1 MISLTYAII
10 KRELSFVT
18 EWYSLD
24 SVKTNN
30 LWKDI
35 CIIKIAYAIY
45 LQRNCDFIHALVK
58 AYSIFL
64 RGTFGSHSMSIV
76 PRSFT
81 KDYNMDG
88 ILLLRNQYDF
98 LLKRMNE
105 APSQKRFERFQK
117 DIWKEM
123 DREEELIEYYCTSDK
138 VPDDNSCVAVMFRE
152 EEYIRRYFLSQR
164 ISIGRL
170 S

>member
-10 KRELSFVT
+10 KRELPFVT

-45 LQRNCDFIHALVK
+45 LSRNCDIIHALSK

-64 RGTFGSHSMSIV
+64 RGNSGTHRMSII
-76 PRSFT
+76 PRSF
-81 KDYNMDG
+81 KEEYGDG
-88 ILLLRNQYDF
+88 ILLFQKQYNF

-105 APSQKRFERFQK
+105 APSQKRFENFQK

-123 DREEELIEYYCTSDK
+123 DREDELIEYYRNNGRT
-138 VPDDNSCVAVMFRE
+138 PNDDSCVAVMFRG
-152 EEYIRRYFLSQR
+152 EEYIRRYFLGKR
-164 ISIGRL
+164 ISIGCL
-170 S
+170 K

>member
-10 KRELSFVT
+10 KRELPFVT

-45 LQRNCDFIHALVK
+45 LSRNCDIIHALSK

-64 RGTFGSHSMSIV
+64 RGNSGTHRMSII
-76 PRSFT
+76 PRSFEEG
-81 KDYNMDG
+81 YGDG
-88 ILLLRNQYDF
+88 ILLFQKQYNF
-98 LLKRMNE
+98 LLKRINE
-105 APSQKRFERFQK
+105 APSQKRFENFQK
-117 DIWKEM
+117 DIWKELN
-123 DREEELIEYYCTSDK
+123 REDELIEYYCSKGRT
-138 VPDDNSCVAVMFRE
+138 PDNNSCVAVMFRDE
-152 EEYIRRYFLSQR
+152 KYICRYFLGKR
-164 ISIGRL
+164 ISIGHL
-170 S
+170 K

>member
-10 KRELSFVT
+10 KRELLFVT

-45 LQRNCDFIHALVK
+45 LSRNCDIIHALSK

-64 RGTFGSHSMSIV
+64 RGNSGTHRMSII
-76 PRSFT
+76 PRSFEEG
-81 KDYNMDG
+81 YGDG
-88 ILLLRNQYDF
+88 IFLLQKQYNF
-98 LLKRMNE
+98 LLKRINE
-105 APSQKRFERFQK
+105 APSQKRFENFQK
-117 DIWKEM
+117 DIWEELN
-123 DREEELIEYYCTSDK
+123 REDELIEYYRSKGRT
-138 VPDDNSCVAVMFRE
+138 PNDDSCVAVMFRG
-152 EEYIRRYFLSQR
+152 EEYIRRYFLGKR
-164 ISIGRL
+164 ISICRL
-170 S
+170 R

>member
-10 KRELSFVT
+10 KRELPFVT

-30 LWKDI
+30 LWKDV
-35 CIIKIAYAIY
+35 CIIRIAYAIY
-45 LQRNCDFIHALVK
+45 LSRNCDITHALSK

-64 RGTFGSHSMSIV
+64 RGNSGTQRMSII

-81 KDYNMDG
+81 KEYNIDG
-88 ILLLRNQYDF
+88 ILLLRSQYDF
-98 LLKRMNE
+98 LLKRINE
-105 APSQKRFERFQK
+105 TPSKKRFKRFQK
-117 DIWKEM
+117 DVWKEM
-123 DREEELIEYYCTSDK
+123 DREDELIEYYHSKCRT
-138 VPDDNSCVAVMFRE
+138 PNDDSCVAVMFRG
-152 EEYIRRYFLSQR
+152 EEYIRRYFLGKR
-164 ISIGRL
+164 ISICRL

>member
-10 KRELSFVT
+10 KRELPFVT

-35 CIIKIAYAIY
+35 CIIRIAYAIY
-45 LQRNCDFIHALVK
+45 LSRNCDIIHALSK

-64 RGTFGSHSMSIV
+64 RGNSGTHRMSII
-76 PRSFT
+76 PRSFE
-81 KDYNMDG
+81 KGYGDG
-88 ILLLRNQYDF
+88 ILLLQKQYNF

-105 APSQKRFERFQK
+105 ALSQKRFENFQEG
-117 DIWKEM
+117 IWKEM
-123 DREEELIEYYCTSDK
+123 DREDELIEYYRSKGRT
-138 VPDDNSCVAVMFRE
+138 PNDDSCVAVMFRS
-152 EEYIRRYFLSQR
+152 EEYIRRYFLGKR

-170 S
+170 K